1 MKKLIKKDPDAADI
15 ILSLTRRNE
24 NRRLG
29 SGRGAVAIKNHPFFL
44 NKVDFEMLR
53 KKEYPVSKD
62 IWLPQSSKKS
72 ITQNFSKKYRYS
84 PPEEY
89 AGDEKW
95 CQHW

>member
-1 MKKLIKKDPDAADI
+1 MKIVGWVQ
-15 ILSLTRRNE
+15 E
-24 NRRLG
+24 
-29 SGRGAVAIKNHPFFL
+29 GAVAIKNHPFFL

-53 KKEYPVSKD
+53 TRNYSQTDD

-89 AGDEKW
+89 GGDEKW